1 MIITKTS
8 EILKALRN
16 SKGLSALQ
24 LCAELKIGS
33 TTYQNYETKDRIP
46 APEILIKL
54 ADFYGVTTDYL
65 LGREPQK
72 ETPLRTFAKGANLK
86 ELEEILIKEYLELND
101 KQREAVLDFLRRC
114 IDKEQNQKENKL
126 YIAANSDNN
135 EEPKIITDN
144 DGLIEK
150 LDKIPPVTDKKKLQ

>member
-1 MIITKTS
+1 MKEFCDASGISI
-8 EILKALRN
+8 N
-16 SKGLSALQ
+16 
-24 LCAELKIGS
+24 
-33 TTYQNYETKDRIP
+33 TYQNYESGKRTPTAD
-46 APEILIKL
+46 ILLKL
-54 ADFYGVTTDYL
+54 ADFYGVTVDYL

-72 ETPLRTFAKGANLK
+72 ETPLRTFAKGVNLK

-101 KQREAVLDFLRRC
+101 KQREAVLGFLRRC

-135 EEPKIITDN
+135 EEPKIVTDN
-144 DGLIEK
+144 GLIEK

>member
-8 EILKALRN
+8 EILKALRT
-16 SKGLSALQ
+16 SKGLSAPQ

-86 ELEEILIKEYLELND
+86 QLEEILIKEYLELDD

-114 IDKEQNQKENKL
+114 IEKEERRKRGEPVDDLPIFGDKAEVVADLKKTMEQGESLFGK
-126 YIAANSDNN
+126 S
-135 EEPKIITDN
+135 PST
-144 DGLIEK
+144 
-150 LDKIPPVTDKKKLQ
+150 TDKK

>member
-1 MIITKTS
+1 MNIENLKKARERKHLTQS
-8 EILKALRN
+8 QAAEILGVSDGAYK
-16 SKGLSALQ
+16 
-24 LCAELKIGS
+24 
-33 TTYQNYETKDRIP
+33 NYEQGKREPSNELLCKISDI
-46 APEILIKL
+46 
-54 ADFYGVTTDYL
+54 FGVTTDYL
-65 LGREPQK
+65 LGREAPTP
-72 ETPLRTFAKGANLK
+72 ETPLRTFAKGASLK

-135 EEPKIITDN
+135 EEPKIVTDN
-144 DGLIEK
+144 DGIIEK

>member
-1 MIITKTS
+1 METK
-8 EILKALRN
+8 EILKSLRKSRGYN
-16 SKGLSALQ
+16 NMKEFCDASGIS
-24 LCAELKIGS
+24 IN
-33 TTYQNYETKDRIP
+33 TYQNYESGKRTPTAD
-46 APEILIKL
+46 ILLKL
-54 ADFYGVTTDYL
+54 ADFYGVTVDYL

-72 ETPLRTFAKGANLK
+72 ETPLRTFAKGVNLK

-101 KQREAVLDFLRRC
+101 KQREAVLGFLRRC

-135 EEPKIITDN
+135 EEPKIVTDN
-144 DGLIEK
+144 GLIEK